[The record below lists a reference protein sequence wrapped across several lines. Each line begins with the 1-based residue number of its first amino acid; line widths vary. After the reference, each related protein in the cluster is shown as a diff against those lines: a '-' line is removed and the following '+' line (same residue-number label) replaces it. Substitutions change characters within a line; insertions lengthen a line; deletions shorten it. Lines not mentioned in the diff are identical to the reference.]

1 MSGFC
6 SRLAAVLH
14 SRLCDIENES
24 DYFCSAVAVP
34 LVRHEGRLGV
44 LFEVRSSGLNWQ
56 PGDICFPGGRIELDD
71 ASPMAAAV
79 RETQEELGLPPEAVE
94 VLGPL
99 SFLVSPIGVMLH
111 PFVTLITDYE
121 LIRPNSD
128 EVAEVFVVPLD
139 YLLKA
144 EPLTAHME
152 LATRPLPDFPLD
164 LLENSYARDW
174 KRRTTYPVL
183 FYQYDGHV
191 IWGLT
196 ARVLFGFLN
205 ICRSLKK
212 EKELQEG

>member
-1 MSGFC
+1 MMSDFC
-6 SRLAAVLH
+6 SRLGTVL
-14 SRLCDIENES
+14 RNRTCDIENES
-24 DYFCSAVAVP
+24 DYSTSAVVVP
-34 LVRHEGRLGV
+34 LVRHHGRLGV
-44 LFEVRSSGLNWQ
+44 LFEVRSAGLNWQ

-71 ASPMAAAV
+71 ASPMEAAV
-79 RETQEELGLPPEAVE
+79 RETCEELGLPSSAIE

-99 SFLVSPIGVMLH
+99 SYMVSPIGVMLY
-111 PFVTLITDYE
+111 PFAAYIKDYD
-121 LIRPNSD
+121 LIRPNNG

-139 YLLKA
+139 YLINC

-152 LATRPLPDFPLD
+152 LATRPLPDFPLE
-164 LLENSYARDW
+164 LLENSYAKDW

-205 ICRSLKK
+205 ICRSL
-212 EKELQEG
+212 E

>member
-1 MSGFC
+1 MSDFC
-6 SRLAAVLH
+6 SRLGTVL
-14 SRLCDIENES
+14 RNRTCDIENES
-24 DYFCSAVAVP
+24 DYSTSAVVVP
-34 LVRHEGRLGV
+34 LVRHHGRLGI
-44 LFEVRSSGLNWQ
+44 LFEVRSAGLNWQ

-71 ASPMAAAV
+71 ASPMEAAV
-79 RETQEELGLPPEAVE
+79 RETCEELGLPSSAIE

-99 SFLVSPIGVMLH
+99 SYMVSPIGVMLY
-111 PFVTLITDYE
+111 PFAAYIKDYD
-121 LIRPNSD
+121 LIRPNNG

-139 YLLKA
+139 YLINC

-152 LATRPLPDFPLD
+152 LATRPLPDFPLE
-164 LLENSYARDW
+164 LLESSYAKDW

-205 ICRSLKK
+205 ICRSLK
-212 EKELQEG
+212 

>member
-1 MSGFC
+1 MSDFC
-6 SRLAAVLH
+6 SRLGTVL
-14 SRLCDIENES
+14 RNRTCDIENES
-24 DYFCSAVAVP
+24 DYSTSAVVVP
-34 LVRHEGRLGV
+34 LVRHHGRLGV
-44 LFEVRSSGLNWQ
+44 LFEVRSAGLNWQ

-71 ASPMAAAV
+71 ASPMEAAV
-79 RETQEELGLPPEAVE
+79 RETCEELGLPSSAIE

-99 SFLVSPIGVMLH
+99 SYMVSPIGVMLY
-111 PFVTLITDYE
+111 PFAAYIKDYD
-121 LIRPNSD
+121 LIRPNNG

-139 YLLKA
+139 YLINC

-152 LATRPLPDFPLD
+152 LATRPLPDFPLE
-164 LLENSYARDW
+164 LLENSYAKDW

-205 ICRSLKK
+205 ICRSLK
-212 EKELQEG
+212 

>member
-1 MSGFC
+1 MTDFC
-6 SRLAAVLH
+6 GRLGSLLNSRT
-14 SRLCDIENES
+14 CDIENES
-24 DYFCSAVAVP
+24 DYFTSAVIVP
-34 LVRHEGRLGV
+34 IVRQQGRLGI

-71 ASPMAAAV
+71 AGPMEAAL
-79 RETQEELGLPPEAVE
+79 RETREELGLLDESIE

-99 SFLVSPIGVMLH
+99 SYMVSPIGVMLYPYVAH
-111 PFVTLITDYE
+111 IKDFD
-121 LIRPNSD
+121 LIRPNHG
-128 EVAEVFVVPLD
+128 EVADVFVAPLE
-139 YLLKA
+139 YLLEA

-164 LLENSYARDW
+164 LLENSYAKDW
-174 KRRTTYPVL
+174 KRRTTYQVL

-205 ICRSLKK
+205 ICRSLK
-212 EKELQEG
+212 

>member
-1 MSGFC
+1 MMSDFC
-6 SRLAAVLH
+6 SRLGTVL
-14 SRLCDIENES
+14 RNRTCDIENES
-24 DYFCSAVAVP
+24 DYSTSAVVVP
-34 LVRHEGRLGV
+34 LVRHHGRLGV
-44 LFEVRSSGLNWQ
+44 LFEVRSAGLNWQ

-71 ASPMAAAV
+71 ASPMEAAV
-79 RETQEELGLPPEAVE
+79 RETCEELGLPSSAIE

-99 SFLVSPIGVMLH
+99 SYMVSPIGVMLY
-111 PFVTLITDYE
+111 PFAAYIKDYD
-121 LIRPNSD
+121 LIRPNNG

-139 YLLKA
+139 YLINC

-152 LATRPLPDFPLD
+152 LATRPLPDFPLE
-164 LLENSYARDW
+164 LLENSYAKDW

-205 ICRSLKK
+205 ICRSLK
-212 EKELQEG
+212 